1 MAKSLEER
9 LKAMEEKQKK
19 ATRECRNDTKP
30 GIEAKKFEHADN
42 EIEPVELTVA
52 RLSPLL
58 SYVDDDKRAMAN
70 AILRSSLFGVIG
82 KGQRTYEK
90 KVLKATVRGLELRVT
105 GEKLDQSDFDVFLE
119 CLHRHNGQPLG
130 SFVRFTAGGLLRVLD
145 RNVGKGDYVWLEDVL
160 SRLSAC
166 SIELDDGRRTY
177 QGPMLHEKFRD
188 KDTLEYVIVVNPKM
202 AVFFADGLWTALATN
217 ERLALK
223 GKQLALWLHG
233 FYSSHD
239 KPFAYKVATLKELC
253 GSDVGLLKTFRQTL
267 KKSLTD
273 LTAVTGWQCNIDPK
287 TDLVHVVK
295 TKAVRHE

>member
-1 MAKSLEER
+1 MAKSLEKKLMAMAERR
-9 LKAMEEKQKK
+9 LKASQVYESNSALNVQATVSEQISSEE
-19 ATRECRNDTKP
+19 
-30 GIEAKKFEHADN
+30 
-42 EIEPVELTVA
+42 EPIELTMA
-52 RLSPLL
+52 RLSPVLP
-58 SYVDDDKRAMAN
+58 SVEDDKRAMAN
-70 AILRSSLFGVIG
+70 AILRCSLFGVIG

-105 GEKLDQSDFDVFLE
+105 GEQLDQSDFDVFLE
-119 CLHRHNGQPLG
+119 CLHRHHGAALG
-130 SFVRFTAGGLLRVLD
+130 SIIRFSAGSFLRSLA
-145 RNVGKGDYVWLEDVL
+145 RPHGKSGYSWLESVL
-160 SRLSAC
+160 FRLAAC
-166 SIELDDGRRTY
+166 TIELDDERRAYRGPLLHDTY
-177 QGPMLHEKFRD
+177 RD

-217 ERLALK
+217 ERMELK

-233 FYSSHD
+233 FYSSQD

-267 KKSLTD
+267 KKALTD
-273 LTAVTGWQCNIDPK
+273 LSAATGWTCWVDEK